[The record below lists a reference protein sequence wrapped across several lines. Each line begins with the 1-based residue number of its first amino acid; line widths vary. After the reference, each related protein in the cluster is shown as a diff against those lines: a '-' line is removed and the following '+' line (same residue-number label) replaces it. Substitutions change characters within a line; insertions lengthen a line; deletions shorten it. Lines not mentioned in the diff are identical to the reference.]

1 MTRRNL
7 QLFYPHIHRMSNH
20 CLNLISFIGRILIVR
35 RLFIQTSLKHAPHMP
50 LSYHIQTVRE
60 MEHMM
65 LIQKRKEA
73 FR

>member
-1 MTRRNL
+1 M
-7 QLFYPHIHRMSNH
+7 
-20 CLNLISFIGRILIVR
+20 R